1 MSGNTFDLS
10 LRDATPADA
19 ALLSE
24 LSKATFSDTFASQN
38 SLADME
44 AYLSSTF
51 LIDDI
56 RLELSEPSTKYLIA
70 EFQGKAIGY
79 AKLGEKELPKALE
92 GKKVI
97 ELERLYVLK
106 EYHGRKVGATL
117 MHASI
122 QYAAAQGFD
131 VLWLGVWEYNTK
143 ARNFYKDFGFVK
155 FGEHPFVLGSD
166 VQTDWM
172 MKLDL

>member
-1 MSGNTFDLS
+1 
-10 LRDATPADA
+10 
-19 ALLSE
+19 
-24 LSKATFSDTFASQN
+24 
-38 SLADME
+38 
-44 AYLSSTF
+44 
-51 LIDDI
+51 
-56 RLELSEPSTKYLIA
+56 
-70 EFQGKAIGY
+70 
-79 AKLGEKELPKALE
+79 
-92 GKKVI
+92 
-97 ELERLYVLK
+97 
-106 EYHGRKVGATL
+106 
-117 MHASI
+117 MHACI